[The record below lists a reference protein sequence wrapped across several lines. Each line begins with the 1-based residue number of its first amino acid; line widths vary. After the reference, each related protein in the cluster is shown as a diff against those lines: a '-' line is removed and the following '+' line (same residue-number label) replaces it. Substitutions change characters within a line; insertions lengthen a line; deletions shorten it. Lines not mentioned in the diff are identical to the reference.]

1 MCYNVSQKKGKT
13 MKDLLILYNPY
24 YQSNV
29 IKEHLAVLKTHGQVA
44 FGKVR
49 SKLKDKFGN
58 LGVQNANFSLNLGT
72 NSKQNLNLSG
82 ENSAFASENSNEN
95 LNLQS
100 ENLGLNLG
108 ENTNLSSENLNL
120 NAPKHP
126 QTSSLQALQN
136 LLESSNS
143 PFLQLF
149 LTDYASLYVAKVVK
163 IAENADESII
173 PSYYKDKKLSVE
185 GFFIIEDL
193 RELVRDD
200 FVSVRDE
207 YLANFTTPDYD
218 DHTYALYGNA
228 YVYPLIIEQKQHLA
242 YFESDERH
250 FLQLF
255 KSAEFL
261 RQKQVLADYTFGKQY
276 LYAMNPDSFDNLI
289 YAELEFHACKG
300 DRLYDFSSVVLRYA
314 KCFES
319 ECYLLIKR
327 LISVLSQRDESVL
340 SLTFTQ
346 MGKSFEVRSLLT
358 NKAVLGTYNHLID
371 SLLKAHIKKHLSDE
385 FVNVCRKLSKQIAFI
400 QRVRNPAAHTEC
412 TSFEQA
418 NNLRARLVGVATQS
432 VLVMIIKARTQLL
445 KV

>member
-1 MCYNVSQKKGKT
+1 

-29 IKEHLAVLKTHGQVA
+29 IEEHLAVLKTHGQVA

-58 LGVQNANFSLNLGT
+58 LGVQNANLSLNLNT

-82 ENSAFASENSNEN
+82 ENLNENSNGSLNSQGEN
-95 LNLQS
+95 L
-100 ENLGLNLG
+100 
-108 ENTNLSSENLNL
+108 NLSSENSALASENL
-120 NAPKHP
+120 NAPQTPLSRP
-126 QTSSLQALQN
+126 QNNSLQALQS
-136 LLESSNS
+136 LLERSNS

-200 FVSVRDE
+200 FVSVRDKF
-207 YLANFTTPDYD
+207 LANFTTPDYD
-218 DHTYALYGNA
+218 NHTYALYGNA
-228 YVYPLIIEQKQHLA
+228 YAYPLIIEQKQHFA
-242 YFESDERH
+242 YFEGDERH

-261 RQKQVLADYTFGKQY
+261 RQKQVLADYTFGERY

-319 ECYLLIKR
+319 ECYLLVKR
-327 LISVLSQRDESVL
+327 LISVLSQRDESIL

-346 MGKSFEVRSLLT
+346 MGKSFEVRSLLV
-358 NKAVLGTYNHLID
+358 NKAMLGAYNYLIEN
-371 SLLKAHIKKHLSDE
+371 LLKTHIKEHLSDE
-385 FVNVCRKLSKQIAFI
+385 FVKFCWKLTKQIAFI
-400 QRVRNPAAHTEC
+400 QRVRNPVAHTE
-412 TSFEQA
+412 TASFEQA
-418 NNLRARLVGVATQS
+418 NNLRARLVGVANLS
-432 VLVMIIKARTQLL
+432 VLVMMIKARTELL
-445 KV
+445 KD

>member
-1 MCYNVSQKKGKT
+1 

-29 IKEHLAVLKTHGQVA
+29 IEEHLAVLKAHGQVA

-58 LGVQNANFSLNLGT
+58 LGVQNANLSLNLST

-82 ENSAFASENSNEN
+82 ENLAFASENSNEN
-95 LNLQS
+95 LNSQS

-108 ENTNLSSENLNL
+108 ENTNLSSENLSL
-120 NAPKHP
+120 NAPKNP
-126 QTSSLQALQN
+126 QTSSLQALQS

-163 IAENADESII
+163 ITENVDESII
-173 PSYYKDKKLSVE
+173 PSYYKKKKLSVE

-200 FVSVRDE
+200 FVSVRDK

-218 DHTYALYGNA
+218 NHTYALYGNA
-228 YVYPLIIEQKQHLA
+228 YAYPLIIEQKQNFA
-242 YFESDERH
+242 YFEGDERH

-261 RQKQVLADYTFGKQY
+261 RQKQVLADYTFGERY

-319 ECYLLIKR
+319 ECYLLVKR
-327 LISVLSQRDESVL
+327 LISVLSQRDESIL

-346 MGKSFEVRSLLT
+346 MGKSFEVRNLLE
-358 NKAVLGTYNHLID
+358 NKAMLGAYNYLIEN
-371 SLLKAHIKKHLSDE
+371 LLKTHIKEHLSDE
-385 FVNVCRKLSKQIAFI
+385 FVKFCWKLTKQIAFI
-400 QRVRNPAAHTEC
+400 QRVRNPVAHTE
-412 TSFEQA
+412 TASFEQA
-418 NNLRARLVGVATQS
+418 NNLRARLVGVANLS
-432 VLVMIIKARTQLL
+432 VLVMMIKARTELL
-445 KV
+445 KD

>member
-1 MCYNVSQKKGKT
+1 
-13 MKDLLILYNPY
+13 MK
-24 YQSNV
+24 
-29 IKEHLAVLKTHGQVA
+29 AHGQVA

-72 NSKQNLNLSG
+72 NSKQNLNLSD

-120 NAPKHP
+120 NAPKNP
-126 QTSSLQALQN
+126 QNSSLQALQS
-136 LLESSNS
+136 LLERSNS

-218 DHTYALYGNA
+218 NHTYALYGNA

-261 RQKQVLADYTFGKQY
+261 HQKQVLADYTFGKQY

-300 DRLYDFSSVVLRYA
+300 DRLYDFSSVVLKYA

-319 ECYLLIKR
+319 ECYLLVKR

-358 NKAVLGTYNHLID
+358 NKAMLGAYNHLID
-371 SLLKAHIKKHLSDE
+371 SLLKAHIKEHLSDE
-385 FVNVCRKLSKQIAFI
+385 FINVCRKLTKQIAFI

-432 VLVMIIKARTQLL
+432 VLVMMIKARTQLL
-445 KV
+445 KE

>member
-1 MCYNVSQKKGKT
+1 

-24 YQSNV
+24 YQSSV
-29 IKEHLAVLKTHGQVA
+29 IEEHLAVMKAHGQVA

-58 LGVQNANFSLNLGT
+58 LGVQNANLSLNLNT
-72 NSKQNLNLSG
+72 NLKQNLNLSD
-82 ENSAFASENSNEN
+82 ENSAFASEKSNEN

-100 ENLGLNLG
+100 ENLG

-120 NAPKHP
+120 NAPKNP
-126 QTSSLQALQN
+126 QTSSLQALQS

-218 DHTYALYGNA
+218 NHTYALYGNA
-228 YVYPLIIEQKQHLA
+228 YVYPLIIEQKQHLT

-261 RQKQVLADYTFGKQY
+261 HQKQVLADYTFGERY

-300 DRLYDFSSVVLRYA
+300 DRLYDFSSVVLKYA

-319 ECYLLIKR
+319 ECYLLVKR

-358 NKAVLGTYNHLID
+358 NKAMLGAYNYLIEN
-371 SLLKAHIKKHLSDE
+371 LLKTHIKKHLSEE

-432 VLVMIIKARTQLL
+432 VLVMMIKARTQLL
-445 KV
+445 KD

>member
-1 MCYNVSQKKGKT
+1 

-29 IKEHLAVLKTHGQVA
+29 IEEHLAVLKTHGQVA

-120 NAPKHP
+120 NAPKNP
-126 QTSSLQALQN
+126 QNSSLQALQS

-218 DHTYALYGNA
+218 NHTYALYGNA
-228 YVYPLIIEQKQHLA
+228 YVYPLIIEQKQHLT
-242 YFESDERH
+242 YFDGDERH

-261 RQKQVLADYTFGKQY
+261 HQKQVLADYTFGKQY

-358 NKAVLGTYNHLID
+358 NKAMLGAYNHLID
-371 SLLKAHIKKHLSDE
+371 SLLKAHIKEHLSEE

-432 VLVMIIKARTQLL
+432 VLVMMIKARTQLL
-445 KV
+445 KE

>member
-1 MCYNVSQKKGKT
+1 M
-13 MKDLLILYNPY
+13 
-24 YQSNV
+24 
-29 IKEHLAVLKTHGQVA
+29 
-44 FGKVR
+44 
-49 SKLKDKFGN
+49 
-58 LGVQNANFSLNLGT
+58 
-72 NSKQNLNLSG
+72 
-82 ENSAFASENSNEN
+82 
-95 LNLQS
+95 
-100 ENLGLNLG
+100 
-108 ENTNLSSENLNL
+108 
-120 NAPKHP
+120 
-126 QTSSLQALQN
+126 
-136 LLESSNS
+136 
-143 PFLQLF
+143 
-149 LTDYASLYVAKVVK
+149 AKVVK

-218 DHTYALYGNA
+218 NHTYALYGNA

-261 RQKQVLADYTFGKQY
+261 RQKQVLADYTFGERY

-319 ECYLLIKR
+319 ECYLLVKR
-327 LISVLSQRDESVL
+327 LISVLSQRDESIL

-346 MGKSFEVRSLLT
+346 MGKSFEVRSLLV
-358 NKAVLGTYNHLID
+358 NKAMLGAYNYLIEN
-371 SLLKAHIKKHLSDE
+371 LLKTHIKEHLSDE
-385 FVNVCRKLSKQIAFI
+385 FVKFCWKLTKQIAFI
-400 QRVRNPAAHTEC
+400 QRVRNPVAHTE
-412 TSFEQA
+412 TASFEQA
-418 NNLRARLVGVATQS
+418 NNLRARLVGVANLS
-432 VLVMIIKARTQLL
+432 VLVMMIKARIELL
-445 KV
+445 KE

>member
-1 MCYNVSQKKGKT
+1 

-29 IKEHLAVLKTHGQVA
+29 IEEHLAVLKTHGQVA

-58 LGVQNANFSLNLGT
+58 LGVQTANLSLNLST

-82 ENSAFASENSNEN
+82 ENLNENSNGSLNSQGEN
-95 LNLQS
+95 L
-100 ENLGLNLG
+100 
-108 ENTNLSSENLNL
+108 NLSSENSALASENL
-120 NAPKHP
+120 NAPKNP
-126 QTSSLQALQN
+126 QTSSLQALQS

-173 PSYYKDKKLSVE
+173 PSYYKKKKLSVE

-200 FVSVRDE
+200 FVSVRDKF
-207 YLANFTTPDYD
+207 LANFTTPDYD
-218 DHTYALYGNA
+218 NHTYALYGNA
-228 YVYPLIIEQKQHLA
+228 YAYPLIIKQKQHFA
-242 YFESDERH
+242 YFEGDERH

-261 RQKQVLADYTFGKQY
+261 RQKQVLADYTFGERY

-319 ECYLLIKR
+319 ECYLLVKR
-327 LISVLSQRDESVL
+327 LISVLSQRDESIL

-358 NKAVLGTYNHLID
+358 NKAMLGAYNYLIEN
-371 SLLKAHIKKHLSDE
+371 LLKTHIKEHLSDE
-385 FVNVCRKLSKQIAFI
+385 FVKFCWKLTKQIAFI
-400 QRVRNPAAHTEC
+400 QRVRNPVAHTE
-412 TSFEQA
+412 TASFEQA
-418 NNLRARLVGVATQS
+418 NNLRTRLVGVANLS
-432 VLVMIIKARTQLL
+432 VLVMMIKARTELL
-445 KV
+445 KE

>member
-1 MCYNVSQKKGKT
+1 

-29 IKEHLAVLKTHGQVA
+29 IEEHLAVLKTHGQVA

-58 LGVQNANFSLNLGT
+58 LSVQNANFSLNLGA
-72 NSKQNLNLSG
+72 NSKQNLNLSS
-82 ENSAFASENSNEN
+82 ENSALASE
-95 LNLQS
+95 
-100 ENLGLNLG
+100 
-108 ENTNLSSENLNL
+108 NL
-120 NAPKHP
+120 NAPKNL
-126 QTSSLQALQN
+126 QTSSLQALQI

-218 DHTYALYGNA
+218 NHTYALYGNA

-261 RQKQVLADYTFGKQY
+261 HQKQVLADYTFGKQY

-300 DRLYDFSSVVLRYA
+300 DRLYDFSSVVLKYA

-327 LISVLSQRDESVL
+327 LISVLSQRDESIL

-358 NKAVLGTYNHLID
+358 NKAMLGTYNHLID
-371 SLLKAHIKKHLSDE
+371 SLLKAHIKEHLSDE

-432 VLVMIIKARTQLL
+432 VLVMMIKARTQLL
-445 KV
+445 KE

>member
-1 MCYNVSQKKGKT
+1 

-24 YQSNV
+24 YQSSV
-29 IKEHLAVLKTHGQVA
+29 IEEHLAVMKAHGQVA

-58 LGVQNANFSLNLGT
+58 LGVQNANLSLNLNT
-72 NSKQNLNLSG
+72 NSKQNLNLSD
-82 ENSAFASENSNEN
+82 ENSAFASEKSNEN

-100 ENLGLNLG
+100 ENLG

-120 NAPKHP
+120 NAPKNP
-126 QTSSLQALQN
+126 QTSSLQALQS

-218 DHTYALYGNA
+218 NHTYALYGNA
-228 YVYPLIIEQKQHLA
+228 YVYPLIIEQKQHLT

-261 RQKQVLADYTFGKQY
+261 HQKQVLADYTFGERY

-300 DRLYDFSSVVLRYA
+300 DRLYDFSSVVLKYA

-319 ECYLLIKR
+319 ECYLLVKR

-358 NKAVLGTYNHLID
+358 NKAMLGAYNYLIEN
-371 SLLKAHIKKHLSDE
+371 LLKTHIKKHLSEE

-432 VLVMIIKARTQLL
+432 VLVMMIKARTQLL
-445 KV
+445 KD

>member
-1 MCYNVSQKKGKT
+1 

-24 YQSNV
+24 YQSSV
-29 IKEHLAVLKTHGQVA
+29 IEEHLAVMKAHGQVA

-58 LGVQNANFSLNLGT
+58 LGVQNANLSLNLNT

-82 ENSAFASENSNEN
+82 ENSAFASEKLNEN

-100 ENLGLNLG
+100 ENLG

-120 NAPKHP
+120 NAPKNP
-126 QTSSLQALQN
+126 QTSSLQALQS

-218 DHTYALYGNA
+218 NHTYALYGNA
-228 YVYPLIIEQKQHLA
+228 YVYPLIIEQKQHFA
-242 YFESDERH
+242 YFEGDERH

-261 RQKQVLADYTFGKQY
+261 RQKQVLADYTFGERY

-319 ECYLLIKR
+319 ECYLLVKR
-327 LISVLSQRDESVL
+327 LISVLSQRDESIL

-358 NKAVLGTYNHLID
+358 NKAMLGAYNHLID
-371 SLLKAHIKKHLSDE
+371 SLLKAHIKEHLSDE

-432 VLVMIIKARTQLL
+432 VLVMMIKARTELL
-445 KV
+445 KD

>member
-1 MCYNVSQKKGKT
+1 

-29 IKEHLAVLKTHGQVA
+29 IEEHLAVLKTHGQVA

-58 LGVQNANFSLNLGT
+58 LSVQNANLSLNLNT
-72 NSKQNLNLSG
+72 NSKQNLNLSD
-82 ENSAFASENSNEN
+82 EN
-95 LNLQS
+95 LNKNS
-100 ENLGLNLG
+100 NGSLNSQG
-108 ENTNLSSENLNL
+108 EDLNLSSENSALASENL
-120 NAPKHP
+120 NASQTPLSRP
-126 QTSSLQALQN
+126 QNNSLQALQS

-218 DHTYALYGNA
+218 NHTYALYGNA

-261 RQKQVLADYTFGKQY
+261 RQKQVLADYTFGERY

-319 ECYLLIKR
+319 ECYLLVKR
-327 LISVLSQRDESVL
+327 LISVLSQRDESIL

-346 MGKSFEVRSLLT
+346 MGKSFEVRSLLV
-358 NKAVLGTYNHLID
+358 NKAMLGAYNYLIEN
-371 SLLKAHIKKHLSDE
+371 LLKTHIKEHLSDE
-385 FVNVCRKLSKQIAFI
+385 FVKFCWKLTKQIAFI
-400 QRVRNPAAHTEC
+400 QRVRNPVAHTE
-412 TSFEQA
+412 TASFEQA
-418 NNLRARLVGVATQS
+418 NNLRARLVGVANLS
-432 VLVMIIKARTQLL
+432 VLVMMIKARIELL
-445 KV
+445 KE

>member
-1 MCYNVSQKKGKT
+1 

-29 IKEHLAVLKTHGQVA
+29 IEEHLAVLKTHGQVA

-58 LGVQNANFSLNLGT
+58 LGVQNANFSLNLDT
-72 NSKQNLNLSG
+72 NLKQNLNLSD

-108 ENTNLSSENLNL
+108 ENTNLSSENLSL
-120 NAPKHP
+120 NAPKNP

-218 DHTYALYGNA
+218 NHTYALYGNA

-242 YFESDERH
+242 YFESDERY

-261 RQKQVLADYTFGKQY
+261 HQKQVLADYTFGKQY

-300 DRLYDFSSVVLRYA
+300 DRLYDFSSVVLKYA

-327 LISVLSQRDESVL
+327 LISVLSQRDESIL

-358 NKAVLGTYNHLID
+358 NKAMLGAYNHLID
-371 SLLKAHIKKHLSDE
+371 SLLKAHIKEHLSDE

-432 VLVMIIKARTQLL
+432 VLVMMIKARTQLL
-445 KV
+445 KE

>member
-1 MCYNVSQKKGKT
+1 

-24 YQSNV
+24 YQSSV
-29 IKEHLAVLKTHGQVA
+29 IEEHLAVMKAHGQVA

-58 LGVQNANFSLNLGT
+58 LGVQNANLSLNLNT
-72 NSKQNLNLSG
+72 NSKQNLNLSD
-82 ENSAFASENSNEN
+82 ENSAFASEKSNEN

-100 ENLGLNLG
+100 ENLG

-120 NAPKHP
+120 NAPKNP
-126 QTSSLQALQN
+126 QTSSLQALQS

-200 FVSVRDE
+200 FVSVRDKF
-207 YLANFTTPDYD
+207 LANFTTPDYD
-218 DHTYALYGNA
+218 NHTYALYGNA
-228 YVYPLIIEQKQHLA
+228 YVYPLIIEQKQHFA
-242 YFESDERH
+242 YFEGDERH

-261 RQKQVLADYTFGKQY
+261 RQKQVLADYTFGERY

-358 NKAVLGTYNHLID
+358 NKAMLGAYNYLIEN
-371 SLLKAHIKKHLSDE
+371 LLKTHIKEHLSDE
-385 FVNVCRKLSKQIAFI
+385 FINVCRKLTKQIAFI

-432 VLVMIIKARTQLL
+432 VLVMMIKARTELL
-445 KV
+445 KD

>member
-1 MCYNVSQKKGKT
+1 

-29 IKEHLAVLKTHGQVA
+29 IEEHLAVMKAHGQVA

-58 LGVQNANFSLNLGT
+58 LGVQNANLSLNLGT

-82 ENSAFASENSNEN
+82 ENLNENSNGSLNSQGEN
-95 LNLQS
+95 L
-100 ENLGLNLG
+100 
-108 ENTNLSSENLNL
+108 NLSSENLSL
-120 NAPKHP
+120 NAPKNP
-126 QTSSLQALQN
+126 QTSSLQALQS
-136 LLESSNS
+136 LLERSNS

-149 LTDYASLYVAKVVK
+149 LTDYASLYVAKVIK

-218 DHTYALYGNA
+218 NHTYALYGNA

-261 RQKQVLADYTFGKQY
+261 RQKQVLADYTFGERY

-319 ECYLLIKR
+319 ECYLLVKR
-327 LISVLSQRDESVL
+327 LISVLSQRDESIL

-346 MGKSFEVRSLLT
+346 MGKSFEVRNLLE
-358 NKAVLGTYNHLID
+358 NKAMLGAYNYLIEN
-371 SLLKAHIKKHLSDE
+371 LLKTHIKKHLSEE

-432 VLVMIIKARTQLL
+432 VLVMMIKARTQLL
-445 KV
+445 KD

>member
-1 MCYNVSQKKGKT
+1 

-29 IKEHLAVLKTHGQVA
+29 IEEHLAVMKAHGQVA

-58 LGVQNANFSLNLGT
+58 LGVQNVNLSLNLST

-108 ENTNLSSENLNL
+108 ENINLSSENLSL
-120 NAPKHP
+120 NAPKNP
-126 QTSSLQALQN
+126 QNSSLQALQS

-149 LTDYASLYVAKVVK
+149 LTDYASLYVAKVIK
-163 IAENADESII
+163 IAENVDESII

-200 FVSVRDE
+200 FVSVRDKF
-207 YLANFTTPDYD
+207 LANFTTPDYD
-218 DHTYALYGNA
+218 NHTYALYGNA

-261 RQKQVLADYTFGKQY
+261 HQKQVLADYTFGERY

-319 ECYLLIKR
+319 ECYLLVKR

-358 NKAVLGTYNHLID
+358 NKAMLGAYNHLID
-371 SLLKAHIKKHLSDE
+371 SLLKAHIKEHLSDE
-385 FVNVCRKLSKQIAFI
+385 FVNVCRKLTKQIAFI

-432 VLVMIIKARTQLL
+432 VLVMIKARTELL
-445 KV
+445 KD

>member
-1 MCYNVSQKKGKT
+1 

-29 IKEHLAVLKTHGQVA
+29 IEEHLAVMKAHGQVA

-82 ENSAFASENSNEN
+82 ENLNENSNGSLNSQGEN
-95 LNLQS
+95 L
-100 ENLGLNLG
+100 
-108 ENTNLSSENLNL
+108 NLSSENSALASENL
-120 NAPKHP
+120 NAPQTPLSRP
-126 QTSSLQALQN
+126 QNNSLQALQS
-136 LLESSNS
+136 LLERSNS

-200 FVSVRDE
+200 FVSVRDKF
-207 YLANFTTPDYD
+207 LANFTTPDYD
-218 DHTYALYGNA
+218 NHTYALYGNA
-228 YVYPLIIEQKQHLA
+228 YAYPLIIEQKQHFA
-242 YFESDERH
+242 YFEGDERH

-261 RQKQVLADYTFGKQY
+261 RQKQVLADYTFGERY

-319 ECYLLIKR
+319 ECYLLVKR
-327 LISVLSQRDESVL
+327 LISVLSQRDESIL

-346 MGKSFEVRSLLT
+346 MGKSFEVRSLLV
-358 NKAVLGTYNHLID
+358 NKAMLGAYNYLIEN
-371 SLLKAHIKKHLSDE
+371 LLKTHIKEHLSDE
-385 FVNVCRKLSKQIAFI
+385 FVKFCWKLTKQIAFI
-400 QRVRNPAAHTEC
+400 QRVRNPVAHTE
-412 TSFEQA
+412 TASFEQA
-418 NNLRARLVGVATQS
+418 NNLRARLVGVANLS
-432 VLVMIIKARTQLL
+432 VLVMMIKARTELL
-445 KV
+445 KD

>member
-1 MCYNVSQKKGKT
+1 

-29 IKEHLAVLKTHGQVA
+29 IEEHLAVLKTHGQVA
-44 FGKVR
+44 FGKVH

-58 LGVQNANFSLNLGT
+58 LGVQNANLSLNLNT
-72 NSKQNLNLSG
+72 NSKQNLNLSD
-82 ENSAFASENSNEN
+82 EN
-95 LNLQS
+95 LNKNSNGSLNSQG
-100 ENLGLNLG
+100 ENL
-108 ENTNLSSENLNL
+108 NLSSENSALASENL
-120 NAPKHP
+120 NAPKNP
-126 QTSSLQALQN
+126 QNSSLQALQS

-218 DHTYALYGNA
+218 NHTYALYGNA

-261 RQKQVLADYTFGKQY
+261 HQKQVLADYTFGERY

-319 ECYLLIKR
+319 ECYLLVKR

-358 NKAVLGTYNHLID
+358 NKAMLGAYNYLIEN
-371 SLLKAHIKKHLSDE
+371 LLKTHIKEHLSEE

-432 VLVMIIKARTQLL
+432 VLVMIKARTQLL
-445 KV
+445 KE

>member
-1 MCYNVSQKKGKT
+1 

-24 YQSNV
+24 YQSSV
-29 IKEHLAVLKTHGQVA
+29 IEEHLAVMKAHGQVA

-58 LGVQNANFSLNLGT
+58 LGVQNANLSLNLNT

-82 ENSAFASENSNEN
+82 ENSAFASEKLNEN

-108 ENTNLSSENLNL
+108 ENTNLSSENSSL
-120 NAPKHP
+120 NAPKNP
-126 QTSSLQALQN
+126 QTSSLQALQS

-173 PSYYKDKKLSVE
+173 PSYYKKKKLSVE

-200 FVSVRDE
+200 FVSVRDKF
-207 YLANFTTPDYD
+207 LANFTTPDYD
-218 DHTYALYGNA
+218 NHTYALYGNA
-228 YVYPLIIEQKQHLA
+228 YVYPLIIEQKQHFA
-242 YFESDERH
+242 YFEGDERH

-261 RQKQVLADYTFGKQY
+261 RQKQVLADYTFGERY

-319 ECYLLIKR
+319 ECYLLVKR
-327 LISVLSQRDESVL
+327 LISVLSQRDESIL

-358 NKAVLGTYNHLID
+358 NKAMLGAYNYLIEN
-371 SLLKAHIKKHLSDE
+371 LLKTHIKEHLSDE
-385 FVNVCRKLSKQIAFI
+385 FVKFCWKLTKQIAFI
-400 QRVRNPAAHTEC
+400 QRVRNPVAHTE
-412 TSFEQA
+412 TASFEQA
-418 NNLRARLVGVATQS
+418 NNLRTRLVGVANLS
-432 VLVMIIKARTQLL
+432 VLVMMIKARTELL
-445 KV
+445 KD

>member
-1 MCYNVSQKKGKT
+1 

-29 IKEHLAVLKTHGQVA
+29 IEEHLAVLKTHGQVA

-72 NSKQNLNLSG
+72 NSKQNLNLSD

-108 ENTNLSSENLNL
+108 ENINLSSENLSL
-120 NAPKHP
+120 NAPKNP

-149 LTDYASLYVAKVVK
+149 LTDYASLYVAKVIK
-163 IAENADESII
+163 IAENVDESII

-218 DHTYALYGNA
+218 NHTYALYGNA
-228 YVYPLIIEQKQHLA
+228 YAYPLIIEQKQHLT
-242 YFESDERH
+242 YFDGDERH

-261 RQKQVLADYTFGKQY
+261 HQKQVLADYTFGERY

-319 ECYLLIKR
+319 ECYLFIKR

-358 NKAVLGTYNHLID
+358 NKAMLGAYNYLIEN
-371 SLLKAHIKKHLSDE
+371 LLKAHIKEHLSDE

-412 TSFEQA
+412 ASFEQA

-432 VLVMIIKARTQLL
+432 VLVMMIKARTELL
-445 KV
+445 KD

>member
-1 MCYNVSQKKGKT
+1 

-29 IKEHLAVLKTHGQVA
+29 IEEHLAVLKTHGQVA

-58 LGVQNANFSLNLGT
+58 LGVQNVNLSLNLST
-72 NSKQNLNLSG
+72 NSRQNSNLSD
-82 ENSAFASENSNEN
+82 ENSAFASENSNEI
-95 LNLQS
+95 LNTQS

-108 ENTNLSSENLNL
+108 ENTNLSSENSSL
-120 NAPKHP
+120 NAPKNP
-126 QTSSLQALQN
+126 QTSSLQALQS

-163 IAENADESII
+163 IAKNADESII
-173 PSYYKDKKLSVE
+173 PSYYKKKKLSVE

-200 FVSVRDE
+200 FVSVRDK

-218 DHTYALYGNA
+218 NHTYALYGNA
-228 YVYPLIIEQKQHLA
+228 YAYPLIIEQKQHLA

-261 RQKQVLADYTFGKQY
+261 RQKQVLVDYTFGERY

-319 ECYLLIKR
+319 ECYLLVKR
-327 LISVLSQRDESVL
+327 LISVLSQRDESIL

-358 NKAVLGTYNHLID
+358 NKAMLGAYNHLID
-371 SLLKAHIKKHLSDE
+371 SLLKAHIKEHLSDE
-385 FVNVCRKLSKQIAFI
+385 FVNVCRKLTKQIAFI

-432 VLVMIIKARTQLL
+432 VLVMMIKARTQLL
-445 KV
+445 KD

>member
-1 MCYNVSQKKGKT
+1 

-29 IKEHLAVLKTHGQVA
+29 IEEHLAVLKTHGQVA

-58 LGVQNANFSLNLGT
+58 LGVQNANLSLNLST
-72 NSKQNLNLSG
+72 NSRQNLNLSD
-82 ENSAFASENSNEN
+82 ENLAFVSENSNEN
-95 LNLQS
+95 SNSQS
-100 ENLGLNLG
+100 ENLGFNLG
-108 ENTNLSSENLNL
+108 ENTNLSSENLSL
-120 NAPKHP
+120 NAPKNP
-126 QTSSLQALQN
+126 QTSSLQALQS

-207 YLANFTTPDYD
+207 YLANFTTPDYGN
-218 DHTYALYGNA
+218 HTYALYGNA

-261 RQKQVLADYTFGKQY
+261 HQKQVLADYTFGKQY

-319 ECYLLIKR
+319 ECYLFIKR

-358 NKAVLGTYNHLID
+358 NKAMLGAYNYLIEN
-371 SLLKAHIKKHLSDE
+371 LLKAHIKEHLSDE

-412 TSFEQA
+412 ASFEQA

-432 VLVMIIKARTQLL
+432 VLVMMIKARTELL
-445 KV
+445 KD

>member
-1 MCYNVSQKKGKT
+1 

-24 YQSNV
+24 YQSSV
-29 IKEHLAVLKTHGQVA
+29 IEEHLAVMKAHGQVA

-58 LGVQNANFSLNLGT
+58 LGVQNANLSLNLNT

-82 ENSAFASENSNEN
+82 ENSAFASEKLNEN

-100 ENLGLNLG
+100 ENLG

-120 NAPKHP
+120 NAPKNP
-126 QTSSLQALQN
+126 QTSSLQALQS

-200 FVSVRDE
+200 FVSVRDKF
-207 YLANFTTPDYD
+207 LANFTTPDYD
-218 DHTYALYGNA
+218 NHTYALYGNA
-228 YVYPLIIEQKQHLA
+228 YVYPLIIEQKQHFA
-242 YFESDERH
+242 YFEGDERH

-261 RQKQVLADYTFGKQY
+261 RQKQVLADYTFGERY

-319 ECYLLIKR
+319 ECYLLVKR
-327 LISVLSQRDESVL
+327 LISVLSQRDESIL

-346 MGKSFEVRSLLT
+346 MGKSFEVRSLLE
-358 NKAVLGTYNHLID
+358 NKAMLGAYNYLIEN
-371 SLLKAHIKKHLSDE
+371 LLKTHIKEHLSDE
-385 FVNVCRKLSKQIAFI
+385 FINVCRKLTKQIAFI

-432 VLVMIIKARTQLL
+432 VLVMMIKARTELL
-445 KV
+445 KD

>member
-1 MCYNVSQKKGKT
+1 

-29 IKEHLAVLKTHGQVA
+29 IEEHLAVMKAHGQVA

-82 ENSAFASENSNEN
+82 ENLNENSNGSLNSQGEN
-95 LNLQS
+95 L
-100 ENLGLNLG
+100 
-108 ENTNLSSENLNL
+108 NLSSENLSL
-120 NAPKHP
+120 NAPKNP
-126 QTSSLQALQN
+126 QTSSLQALQS
-136 LLESSNS
+136 LLERSNS

-193 RELVRDD
+193 RELVRND

-218 DHTYALYGNA
+218 NHTYALYGNA

-261 RQKQVLADYTFGKQY
+261 RQKQVLADYTFGERY

-300 DRLYDFSSVVLRYA
+300 DRLYDFSSVALRYA

-319 ECYLLIKR
+319 ECYLLVKR
-327 LISVLSQRDESVL
+327 LISVLSQRDESIL

-346 MGKSFEVRSLLT
+346 MGKSFEVRNLLE
-358 NKAVLGTYNHLID
+358 NKAMLGAYNYLIEN
-371 SLLKAHIKKHLSDE
+371 LLKTHIKEHLSDE
-385 FVNVCRKLSKQIAFI
+385 FVKFCWKLTKQIAFI

-432 VLVMIIKARTQLL
+432 VLVMMIKARTELL
-445 KV
+445 KE

>member
-1 MCYNVSQKKGKT
+1 

-29 IKEHLAVLKTHGQVA
+29 IEEHLAVLKTRGQVA

-72 NSKQNLNLSG
+72 NSKQNLNLSS
-82 ENSAFASENSNEN
+82 ENSALASE
-95 LNLQS
+95 
-100 ENLGLNLG
+100 
-108 ENTNLSSENLNL
+108 NL
-120 NAPKHP
+120 NAPKNP
-126 QTSSLQALQN
+126 QNSSLQALQS

-163 IAENADESII
+163 IAKNADESII
-173 PSYYKDKKLSVE
+173 PSYYKKKKLSVE

-200 FVSVRDE
+200 FVSVRDKF
-207 YLANFTTPDYD
+207 LANFTTPDYD
-218 DHTYALYGNA
+218 NHTYALYGNA

-242 YFESDERH
+242 YFDGDERH

-261 RQKQVLADYTFGKQY
+261 HQKQVLADYTFGERY

-358 NKAVLGTYNHLID
+358 NKAMLGAYNHLID
-371 SLLKAHIKKHLSDE
+371 SLLKAHIKEHLSDE

-412 TSFEQA
+412 ASFEQA

-432 VLVMIIKARTQLL
+432 VLVMMIKARTELL
-445 KV
+445 KD

>member
-1 MCYNVSQKKGKT
+1 

-29 IKEHLAVLKTHGQVA
+29 IEEHLAVLKTHGQVA

-58 LGVQNANFSLNLGT
+58 LGVQNANFSLNLDT

-82 ENSAFASENSNEN
+82 ENLNENSNGSLNSQGEN
-95 LNLQS
+95 L
-100 ENLGLNLG
+100 
-108 ENTNLSSENLNL
+108 NLSSENSALASENL
-120 NAPKHP
+120 NAPKNP
-126 QTSSLQALQN
+126 QNSSLQALQS

-163 IAENADESII
+163 IAKNADESII

-218 DHTYALYGNA
+218 NHTYALYGNA
-228 YVYPLIIEQKQHLA
+228 YAYPLIIEQKQHFA
-242 YFESDERH
+242 YFEGDERH

-261 RQKQVLADYTFGKQY
+261 HQKQVLADYTFGERY

-319 ECYLLIKR
+319 ECYLLVKR

-346 MGKSFEVRSLLT
+346 MGKSFEMRSLLT
-358 NKAVLGTYNHLID
+358 NKAMLGAYNHLID
-371 SLLKAHIKKHLSDE
+371 SLLKAHIKEHLSDE

-400 QRVRNPAAHTEC
+400 QRVRNPVAHTE
-412 TSFEQA
+412 TASFEQA
-418 NNLRARLVGVATQS
+418 NNLRARLVGVANLS
-432 VLVMIIKARTQLL
+432 VLVMMIKARTQLL
-445 KV
+445 KE

>member
-1 MCYNVSQKKGKT
+1 

-24 YQSNV
+24 YQSSV
-29 IKEHLAVLKTHGQVA
+29 IEEHLAVMKAHRQVA

-58 LGVQNANFSLNLGT
+58 LGVQNANLSLNLNT

-82 ENSAFASENSNEN
+82 ENSAFASEKLNEN

-100 ENLGLNLG
+100 ENLG

-120 NAPKHP
+120 NAPKNP
-126 QTSSLQALQN
+126 QTSSLQALQS

-200 FVSVRDE
+200 FVSVRDKF
-207 YLANFTTPDYD
+207 LANFTTPDYD
-218 DHTYALYGNA
+218 NHTYALYGNA
-228 YVYPLIIEQKQHLA
+228 YAYPLIIEQKQHFA
-242 YFESDERH
+242 YFDGDERH

-261 RQKQVLADYTFGKQY
+261 RQKQVLADYTFGERY

-319 ECYLLIKR
+319 ECYLLVKR
-327 LISVLSQRDESVL
+327 LISVLSQRDESIL

-346 MGKSFEVRSLLT
+346 MGKSFEVRSLLE
-358 NKAVLGTYNHLID
+358 NKAMLGAYNYLIEN
-371 SLLKAHIKKHLSDE
+371 LLKTHIKEHLSDE
-385 FVNVCRKLSKQIAFI
+385 FVKFCWKLTKQIAFI
-400 QRVRNPAAHTEC
+400 QRVRNPVAHTE
-412 TSFEQA
+412 TASFEQA
-418 NNLRARLVGVATQS
+418 NNLRARLVGVANLS
-432 VLVMIIKARTQLL
+432 VLVMMIKARTELL
-445 KV
+445 KD

>member
-1 MCYNVSQKKGKT
+1 

-29 IKEHLAVLKTHGQVA
+29 IEEHLAVLKTHGQVA

-58 LGVQNANFSLNLGT
+58 LGVQNANFSLNLDT
-72 NSKQNLNLSG
+72 NSKQNLNLSD
-82 ENSAFASENSNEN
+82 EN
-95 LNLQS
+95 LNKNS
-100 ENLGLNLG
+100 NGSLNSQG
-108 ENTNLSSENLNL
+108 EDLNLSSENSALASENL
-120 NAPKHP
+120 NASQTPLSRP
-126 QTSSLQALQN
+126 QNNSLQALQS

-218 DHTYALYGNA
+218 NHTYALYGNA

-261 RQKQVLADYTFGKQY
+261 RQKQVLADYTFGERY

-319 ECYLLIKR
+319 ECYLLVKR
-327 LISVLSQRDESVL
+327 LISVLSQRDESIL

-346 MGKSFEVRSLLT
+346 MGKSFEVRSLLV
-358 NKAVLGTYNHLID
+358 NKAMLGAYNYLIEN
-371 SLLKAHIKKHLSDE
+371 LLKTHIKEHLSDE
-385 FVNVCRKLSKQIAFI
+385 FVKFCWKLTKQIAFI
-400 QRVRNPAAHTEC
+400 QRVRNPVAHTE
-412 TSFEQA
+412 TASFEQA
-418 NNLRARLVGVATQS
+418 NNLRARLVGVANLS
-432 VLVMIIKARTQLL
+432 VLVMMIKARIELL
-445 KV
+445 KE

>member
-1 MCYNVSQKKGKT
+1 

-29 IKEHLAVLKTHGQVA
+29 IEEHLAVLKAHGQVA

-58 LGVQNANFSLNLGT
+58 LGVQNANFSLNLDT
-72 NSKQNLNLSG
+72 NSKQNLNLSD

-108 ENTNLSSENLNL
+108 ENTNLSSENLSL
-120 NAPKHP
+120 NAPKNP
-126 QTSSLQALQN
+126 QTSSLQALQS

-173 PSYYKDKKLSVE
+173 PSYYKKKKLSVE

-200 FVSVRDE
+200 FVSVRDKF
-207 YLANFTTPDYD
+207 LANFTTPDYD
-218 DHTYALYGNA
+218 NHTYALYGNA
-228 YVYPLIIEQKQHLA
+228 YVYPLIIEQKQHFA
-242 YFESDERH
+242 YFDGDERH

-261 RQKQVLADYTFGKQY
+261 RQKQVLADYTFDERY

-319 ECYLLIKR
+319 ECYLFIKR

-358 NKAVLGTYNHLID
+358 NKAMLGAYNYLIEN
-371 SLLKAHIKKHLSDE
+371 LLKAHIKEHLSDE

-412 TSFEQA
+412 ASFEQA

-432 VLVMIIKARTQLL
+432 VLVMMIKARTELL
-445 KV
+445 KD

>member
-1 MCYNVSQKKGKT
+1 

-29 IKEHLAVLKTHGQVA
+29 IEEHLAVLKTHGQVA

-58 LGVQNANFSLNLGT
+58 LGVQNTNFSLNLGT

-82 ENSAFASENSNEN
+82 ENSAFVSENSNEN

-108 ENTNLSSENLNL
+108 ENTNLSSENLSL
-120 NAPKHP
+120 NAPKNP
-126 QTSSLQALQN
+126 QTSSLQALQS

-218 DHTYALYGNA
+218 NHTYALYGNA
-228 YVYPLIIEQKQHLA
+228 YVYPLIIEQKQHLT

-261 RQKQVLADYTFGKQY
+261 HQKQVLADYTFGERY

-300 DRLYDFSSVVLRYA
+300 DRLYDFSSVVLKYA

-319 ECYLLIKR
+319 ECYLLVKR

-346 MGKSFEVRSLLT
+346 MGKSFEVRSLLE
-358 NKAVLGTYNHLID
+358 NKAMLGAYNYLIEN
-371 SLLKAHIKKHLSDE
+371 LLKTHIKEHLSDE
-385 FVNVCRKLSKQIAFI
+385 FVKFCWKLTKQIAFI
-400 QRVRNPAAHTEC
+400 QRVRNPVAHTE
-412 TSFEQA
+412 TASFEQA

-432 VLVMIIKARTQLL
+432 VLVMMIKARTQLL
-445 KV
+445 KD

>member
-1 MCYNVSQKKGKT
+1 

-29 IKEHLAVLKTHGQVA
+29 IEEHLAVLKTHGQVA

-58 LGVQNANFSLNLGT
+58 LSVQNANLSLNLNT
-72 NSKQNLNLSG
+72 NSKQNLNLSD
-82 ENSAFASENSNEN
+82 EN
-95 LNLQS
+95 LNKNSNGSLNSQG
-100 ENLGLNLG
+100 ENL
-108 ENTNLSSENLNL
+108 NLSSENSALASENL
-120 NAPKHP
+120 NAPQTPLSHP
-126 QTSSLQALQN
+126 QNNSLQALQS
-136 LLESSNS
+136 LLERSNS

-218 DHTYALYGNA
+218 NHTYALYGNA

-242 YFESDERH
+242 YFESEERH

-261 RQKQVLADYTFGKQY
+261 HQKQVLADYTFGKQY

-300 DRLYDFSSVVLRYA
+300 DRLYDFSSVVLKYA

-358 NKAVLGTYNHLID
+358 NKAMLGTYNHLID
-371 SLLKAHIKKHLSDE
+371 SLLKAHIKEHLSDE

-400 QRVRNPAAHTEC
+400 QRVRNPAAHTEY

-432 VLVMIIKARTQLL
+432 VLVMMIKARTQLL
-445 KV
+445 KE

>member
-1 MCYNVSQKKGKT
+1 

-29 IKEHLAVLKTHGQVA
+29 IEEHLAVLKTHGQVA

-49 SKLKDKFGN
+49 SKLKDKFGT
-58 LGVQNANFSLNLGT
+58 LGVQNANLSLNLNT

-82 ENSAFASENSNEN
+82 ENLNENSNGSLNSQGEN
-95 LNLQS
+95 L
-100 ENLGLNLG
+100 
-108 ENTNLSSENLNL
+108 NLSSENSALASENL
-120 NAPKHP
+120 NAPQTPLSRP
-126 QTSSLQALQN
+126 QNNSLQALQS
-136 LLESSNS
+136 LLERSNS

-200 FVSVRDE
+200 FVSVRDKF
-207 YLANFTTPDYD
+207 LANFTTPDYD
-218 DHTYALYGNA
+218 NHTYALYGNA
-228 YVYPLIIEQKQHLA
+228 YAYPLIIEQKQHFA
-242 YFESDERH
+242 YFEGDERH

-261 RQKQVLADYTFGKQY
+261 RQKQVLADYTFGERY

-319 ECYLLIKR
+319 ECYLLVKR
-327 LISVLSQRDESVL
+327 LISVLSQRDESIL

-346 MGKSFEVRSLLT
+346 MGKSFEVRSLLV
-358 NKAVLGTYNHLID
+358 NKAMLGAYNYLIEN
-371 SLLKAHIKKHLSDE
+371 LLKTHIKEHLSDE
-385 FVNVCRKLSKQIAFI
+385 FVKFCWKLTKQIAFI
-400 QRVRNPAAHTEC
+400 QRVRNPVAHTE
-412 TSFEQA
+412 TASFEQA
-418 NNLRARLVGVATQS
+418 NNLRARLVGVANLS
-432 VLVMIIKARTQLL
+432 VLVMMIKARIELL
-445 KV
+445 KE

>member
-1 MCYNVSQKKGKT
+1 

-29 IKEHLAVLKTHGQVA
+29 IEEHLAVMKAHGQVA

-58 LGVQNANFSLNLGT
+58 LGVQNVNLSLNLST
-72 NSKQNLNLSG
+72 NSKQNLNLSS
-82 ENSAFASENSNEN
+82 ENLNENSNGSLNSQGEN
-95 LNLQS
+95 L
-100 ENLGLNLG
+100 
-108 ENTNLSSENLNL
+108 NLSSENLSL
-120 NAPKHP
+120 NAPKNP
-126 QTSSLQALQN
+126 QTSSLQALQS
-136 LLESSNS
+136 LLERSNS

-149 LTDYASLYVAKVVK
+149 LTDYARLYVAKVVK

-218 DHTYALYGNA
+218 NHTYALYGNA

-261 RQKQVLADYTFGKQY
+261 RQKQVLADYTFGECY

-319 ECYLLIKR
+319 ECYLLVKR
-327 LISVLSQRDESVL
+327 LISVLSQRDESIL

-346 MGKSFEVRSLLT
+346 MGKSFEVRNLLE
-358 NKAVLGTYNHLID
+358 NKAMLGAYNYLIEN
-371 SLLKAHIKKHLSDE
+371 LLKTHIKEHLSDE
-385 FVNVCRKLSKQIAFI
+385 FVKFCWKLTKQIAFI

-418 NNLRARLVGVATQS
+418 NNLRARLVG
-432 VLVMIIKARTQLL
+432 KACL
-445 KV
+445 

>member
-1 MCYNVSQKKGKT
+1 

-29 IKEHLAVLKTHGQVA
+29 IEEHLAVLKAHGQVA

-58 LGVQNANFSLNLGT
+58 LGVQNANFSLNLDT
-72 NSKQNLNLSG
+72 NSKQNLNLSD

-108 ENTNLSSENLNL
+108 ENTNLSSENLSL
-120 NAPKHP
+120 NAPKNP
-126 QTSSLQALQN
+126 QTSSLQALQS

-173 PSYYKDKKLSVE
+173 PSYYKKKKLSVE

-200 FVSVRDE
+200 FVSVRDKF
-207 YLANFTTPDYD
+207 LANFTTPDYD
-218 DHTYALYGNA
+218 NHTYALYGNA
-228 YVYPLIIEQKQHLA
+228 YVYPLIIEQKQHFA
-242 YFESDERH
+242 YFDGDERH

-261 RQKQVLADYTFGKQY
+261 RQKQVLADYTFDERY

-319 ECYLLIKR
+319 ECYLFIKR

-358 NKAVLGTYNHLID
+358 NKAMLGAYNYLIEN
-371 SLLKAHIKKHLSDE
+371 LLKAHIKEHLSDE
-385 FVNVCRKLSKQIAFI
+385 FVKFCWKLSKQIAFI

-412 TSFEQA
+412 ASFEQA

-432 VLVMIIKARTQLL
+432 VLVMMIKARTELL
-445 KV
+445 KD

>member
-1 MCYNVSQKKGKT
+1 

-24 YQSNV
+24 YQSSV
-29 IKEHLAVLKTHGQVA
+29 IEEHLAVMKAHRQVA

-58 LGVQNANFSLNLGT
+58 LGVQNANLSLNLNT

-82 ENSAFASENSNEN
+82 ENSAFASEKLNEN

-100 ENLGLNLG
+100 ENLG

-120 NAPKHP
+120 NAPKNP
-126 QTSSLQALQN
+126 QTSSLQALQS

-200 FVSVRDE
+200 FVSVRDKF
-207 YLANFTTPDYD
+207 LANFTTPDYD
-218 DHTYALYGNA
+218 NHTYALYGNA
-228 YVYPLIIEQKQHLA
+228 YAYPLIIEQKQHFA
-242 YFESDERH
+242 YFDGDERH

-261 RQKQVLADYTFGKQY
+261 RQKQVLADYTFGERY

-319 ECYLLIKR
+319 ECYLLVKR
-327 LISVLSQRDESVL
+327 LISVLSQRDESIL

-346 MGKSFEVRSLLT
+346 MGKSFEVRSLLE
-358 NKAVLGTYNHLID
+358 NKAMLGAYNYLIEN
-371 SLLKAHIKKHLSDE
+371 LLKTHIKEHLSDE
-385 FVNVCRKLSKQIAFI
+385 FVKFCWKLTKQIAFI
-400 QRVRNPAAHTEC
+400 QRVRNPVAHTE
-412 TSFEQA
+412 TASFEQA
-418 NNLRARLVGVATQS
+418 NNLRARLVGVANLS
-432 VLVMIIKARTQLL
+432 VLVMMIKARTQLL
-445 KV
+445 KE

>member
-1 MCYNVSQKKGKT
+1 M
-13 MKDLLILYNPY
+13 
-24 YQSNV
+24 
-29 IKEHLAVLKTHGQVA
+29 LKTHGQVA

-58 LGVQNANFSLNLGT
+58 LGVQNANLSLNLNT
-72 NSKQNLNLSG
+72 NSKQNLNLSD
-82 ENSAFASENSNEN
+82 ENSAFASEKSNEN

-100 ENLGLNLG
+100 ENLG

-120 NAPKHP
+120 NAPKNP
-126 QTSSLQALQN
+126 QTSSLQALQS

-149 LTDYASLYVAKVVK
+149 LTDYASLYVAKVIK
-163 IAENADESII
+163 IAENVDESII

-200 FVSVRDE
+200 FVSVRDKF
-207 YLANFTTPDYD
+207 LANFTTPDYD
-218 DHTYALYGNA
+218 NHTYALYGNA

-261 RQKQVLADYTFGKQY
+261 HQKQVLADYTFGERY

-319 ECYLLIKR
+319 ECYLLVKR

-358 NKAVLGTYNHLID
+358 NKAMLGAYNHLID
-371 SLLKAHIKKHLSDE
+371 SLLKAHIKEHLSDE
-385 FVNVCRKLSKQIAFI
+385 FVNVCRKLTKQIAFI

-418 NNLRARLVGVATQS
+418 NNLRARLVGVANLS
-432 VLVMIIKARTQLL
+432 VLVMMIKARTELL
-445 KV
+445 KD

>member
-29 IKEHLAVLKTHGQVA
+29 IEEHLAVLKTHGQVA

-255 KSAEFL
+255 KSAEF
-261 RQKQVLADYTFGKQY
+261 
-276 LYAMNPDSFDNLI
+276 
-289 YAELEFHACKG
+289 
-300 DRLYDFSSVVLRYA
+300 
-314 KCFES
+314 
-319 ECYLLIKR
+319 
-327 LISVLSQRDESVL
+327 
-340 SLTFTQ
+340 
-346 MGKSFEVRSLLT
+346 
-358 NKAVLGTYNHLID
+358 
-371 SLLKAHIKKHLSDE
+371 
-385 FVNVCRKLSKQIAFI
+385 
-400 QRVRNPAAHTEC
+400 
-412 TSFEQA
+412 
-418 NNLRARLVGVATQS
+418 
-432 VLVMIIKARTQLL
+432 
-445 KV
+445 